1 MNKELIKRTLEWLFL
16 VPKEELK
23 AKLNILI
30 SNVSNFETSTNE
42 NYKDINFELY
52 YNSKIFLR
60 YVSLYKIL
68 N

>member
-23 AKLNILI
+23 SKLNILI
-30 SNVSNFETSTNE
+30 SNVSNHETSTNE
-42 NYKDINFELY
+42 NYKDINFEVY

-60 YVSLYKIL
+60 YISIFKIF
-68 N
+68 